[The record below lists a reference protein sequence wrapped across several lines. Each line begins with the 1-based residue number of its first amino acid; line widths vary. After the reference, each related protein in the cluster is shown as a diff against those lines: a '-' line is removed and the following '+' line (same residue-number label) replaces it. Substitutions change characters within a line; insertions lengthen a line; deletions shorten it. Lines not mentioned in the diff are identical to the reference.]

1 MSATL
6 RIFFSI
12 SDLIFLNLSIYIS
25 YFFLGIVIEA
35 EQAINFTYLILFSN
49 LGFIFLILVSNPYG
63 FSRRVGFP
71 RFIKSQLSFIFI
83 HLLIVA
89 SLIFFFKK
97 HYKPSQLVVMYAL
110 FMAAFFLWKLF
121 VLYWVNVFT
130 TRTVKEKKFIT
141 VGDAYLAQEVR
152 RHFLK
157 NPELKHRFLRFF
169 ESNLDIE
176 SVEEIQEFCNEKE
189 VDEIYCC
196 LPAVD
201 NSRLKPLIDFGL
213 NSLILIKVISEFK
226 TKEQRPILLEVDDQ
240 FPISNVS
247 AIPLDTVKNQL
258 AKRIFDILFSL
269 TIIVTILSWLVPIL
283 GIAIKLDS
291 KGPIFFSQKRSG
303 KFNTIFLC
311 LKFRT
316 MKVNSESDLKQATKN
331 DNRVTKLGNFL
342 RRTSLDELPQFFNVL
357 EGSMSIVGPRPH
369 MVKHTE
375 HYSSLLKEF
384 MARHYVKPGIT
395 GMAQIMGYRGETKEL
410 SDMRNRVRLD
420 RFYIENWSFM
430 LDIKIVLRT
439 VISLVRPDE
448 KAF

>member
-1 MSATL
+1 MSTSL

-12 SDLIFLNLSIYIS
+12 SDLIFLNLAIYVS
-25 YFFLGIVIEA
+25 YFILGIAIEG

-49 LGFIFLILVSNPYG
+49 LGFVFLILVSNPYG
-63 FSRRVGFP
+63 FSRRIGFP
-71 RFIKSQLSFIFI
+71 RFIKSQLSFLFI

-89 SLIFFFKK
+89 SLIFFFKR
-97 HYKPSQLVVMYAL
+97 HYTVSQLLIIYVL
-110 FMAAFFLWKLF
+110 FISAFFLWKLF
-121 VLYWVNVFT
+121 ILYWVNVFT
-130 TRTVKEKKFIT
+130 ARTVKDTNFIT
-141 VGDAYLAQEVR
+141 VGDVSLAQEVR

-157 NPELKHRFLRFF
+157 NPELKHRFLQFF
-169 ESNLDIE
+169 ESNLDLE
-176 SVEEIQEFCNEKE
+176 SVKQIQGFCNEKE

-196 LPAVD
+196 IPSVD
-201 NSRLKPLIDFGL
+201 NVRLKPLINFGL

-226 TKEQRPILLEVDDQ
+226 AKEQRAILLEADDQ

-247 AIPLDTVKNQL
+247 AIPLDSVKNQV

-269 TIIVTILSWLVPIL
+269 MVIVTILSWLVPML

-303 KFNTIFLC
+303 KFNAIFMC

-316 MKVNSESDLKQATKN
+316 MKVNSEADLKQATKN

-357 EGSMSIVGPRPH
+357 EGSMSIIGPRPH

-384 MARHYVKPGIT
+384 MARHYIKPGIT